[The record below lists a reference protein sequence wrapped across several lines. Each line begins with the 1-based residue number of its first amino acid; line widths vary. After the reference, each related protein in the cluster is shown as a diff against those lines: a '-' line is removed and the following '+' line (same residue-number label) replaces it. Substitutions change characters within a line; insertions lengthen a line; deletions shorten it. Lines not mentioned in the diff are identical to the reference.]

1 MTEPSSVV
9 WELLRGAYR
18 VAALGA
24 FVDLDC
30 AGHLKDGPLT
40 VEELAARCGAHAPS
54 LARLLRTCAA
64 SGLLTSVSPGTY
76 ALTDAGRLLV
86 DGVPGSLRTA
96 VQTNTAPTLS
106 YGMQNIAT
114 TVRQG
119 RSAFVEKYG
128 VLYDHL
134 ATDPELNRIFNDFM
148 TQRSQPM
155 ADGVA
160 ASYDFSPV
168 KTLVDV
174 GGGRGHI
181 LATALR
187 ANPHLRGV
195 LVELAHVLPDARAA
209 FDEWGLSDRV
219 ELVEGDFFVSVPSGH
234 DAYLLGSVIHNWDD
248 EDATRIL
255 RVVNEAM
262 SDDGRVLLVE
272 MVLPDDDSP
281 HFGKDLDMRMLGLFG
296 QGRER
301 SRSEHETLLRAAGLR
316 LAGTYALPFHATL
329 IEAVRA

>member
-1 MTEPSSVV
+1 MTEASSVV
-9 WELLRGAYR
+9 WEHLRGFYR
-18 VAALGA
+18 AAALGA
-24 FVDLDC
+24 IVDLDC

-40 VEELAARCGAHAPS
+40 VEELATRCGAHAPS

-64 SGLLTSVSPGTY
+64 NGLFTSVSPGTY

-86 DGVPGSLRTA
+86 EGVPGSLRTA
-96 VQTNTAPTLS
+96 VQFNTAPTLS
-106 YGMQNIAT
+106 YGMNALT
-114 TVRQG
+114 STVRAG

-134 ATDPELNRIFNDFM
+134 GTDPELNRVFNDFM
-148 TQRSQPM
+148 SQRSQPM

-160 ASYDFSPV
+160 ASYDFSSV
-168 KTLVDV
+168 KTLVDL

-209 FDEWGLSDRV
+209 FDEWGLSERV
-219 ELVEGDFFVSVPSGH
+219 EIVEGDFFASVPAGH

-248 EDATRIL
+248 EDAIRIL
-255 RVVNEAM
+255 RVVRDAM

-272 MVLPDDDSP
+272 LVLPDDDSA

-301 SRSEHETLLRAAGLR
+301 SRSEHDALLRAAGLR
-316 LAGTYALPFHATL
+316 LTGTYGLPFHATL
-329 IEAVRA
+329 IEAVRV

>member
-1 MTEPSSVV
+1 MTQPSSVV
-9 WELLRGAYR
+9 WEILRGAYR
-18 VAALGA
+18 AQALGA
-24 FVDLDC
+24 IVELDC
-30 AGHLKDGPLT
+30 AGHLKDGPLS
-40 VEELAARCGAHAPS
+40 VDELAARCGAHAPS

-64 SGLLTSVSPGTY
+64 AGLFTSVSPGTY
-76 ALTDAGRLLV
+76 ALTDAGALLV

-96 VQTNTAPTLS
+96 VQTNTAPTLL
-106 YGMQNIAT
+106 YGMNNLAR
-114 TVRQG
+114 TVREG

-134 ATDPELNRIFNDFM
+134 ATDPELNRVFNEFM
-148 TQRSQPM
+148 TRRSQPM

-160 ASYDFSPV
+160 ASYDFSSV

-195 LVELAHVLPDARAA
+195 LVELGHVLPDARAA
-209 FDEWGLSDRV
+209 FEEWGLTERV
-219 ELVEGDFFVSVPSGH
+219 ELVEGDFFSSVPEGH

-248 EDATRIL
+248 EDAARIL
-255 RVVNEAM
+255 RVVGDAM

-272 MVLPDDDSP
+272 IVLPDDDSP

-301 SRSEHETLLRAAGLR
+301 SRSEHATLLGKAGLT